1 MATGTIHK
9 LGTLYIDGKIIPR
22 STKPWPSSASVQPSE
37 GNLFQLPIYGYGKKP
52 TIEIRDTDAIETNQ
66 IQWVEINDGSD
77 QFLIADRNLCSN
89 ITYNFLK
96 ENKLNKSLG
105 EGKIITIDGGT
116 YELFML
122 SAGENNSVQSGV
134 VTNNQWDKYVGN
146 CADFQGLPTPTA
158 QDMQNT
164 SSIYNFTTTHNQLWN
179 WAGCFSWSNYEYTK
193 DNSTYTEASVRGNL
207 GARKWDR
214 YNANFQGPE
223 LGWRP
228 ALKVLS
234 YNHPP
239 EVIPDSKSFG
249 NLSEPQNISFS
260 VSDPDGDYF
269 NVMVYIDS
277 NQKEAYTSQTGT
289 KYYTL
294 ELSRYWSDLN
304 IGSHNIEIYTVDNSG
319 LTTSKIYTFTKTNA
333 IPTITPS
340 SQYLGSLTQPK
351 DFNFTIYDADN
362 DKMTLT
368 FKIDQEILETWS
380 QQSNGQKTAS
390 ILTKYW
396 SRTTIGSHTVYI
408 TATDPYDNSTTAVY
422 TFDKSNN
429 PPVAPT
435 ILSPLNNER
444 VNSDF
449 YVEFNI
455 GSDPEE
461 DSQLVKVQIADNQS
475 MTSGLQEF
483 TSIEKYTGSSWTPIS
498 GVLTNNDSG
507 SKLRTHIT
515 GISSGVKYIRIS
527 SYASVISQYVYSSI
541 IKINVG
547 ESYLE
552 IMTHPSICKTM
563 PNKIVVLLSLVA
575 GSQTQKVI
583 SVCNNA
589 NDSVPTWENY
599 SPDSSGL
606 YTFTNKTKTADDWA
620 VSAKVKVTANNY
632 TGEISLSAIGLGVL

>member
-37 GNLFQLPIYGYGKKP
+37 GNLFQLSTGKKP

-89 ITYNFLK
+89 IAYNFLK

-164 SSIYNFTTTHNQLWN
+164 SSIYNFNTTHNQLWN
-179 WAGCFSWSNYEYTK
+179 WAGCFSWSNYE
-193 DNSTYTEASVRGNL
+193 DRQNLLSEASVRGNL
-207 GARKWDR
+207 GARKWDI

-455 GSDPEE
+455 GRDPEG
-461 DSQLVKVQIADNQS
+461 DGQSVKVQIANDQS

-498 GVLTNNDSG
+498 GILTNNEAG

-552 IMTHPSICKTM
+552 IMTHPSTCKTM

-606 YTFTNKTKTADDWA
+606 YTFTNKTKTANDWA
-620 VSAKVKVTANNY
+620 VSAKVKVIANGY

>member
-37 GNLFQLPIYGYGKKP
+37 GNLFQLSTGKKP

-89 ITYNFLK
+89 IAYNFLK

-105 EGKIITIDGGT
+105 EGKIITINGGT

-164 SSIYNFTTTHNQLWN
+164 SSTYNFNTTHNQLWN
-179 WAGCFSWSNYEYTK
+179 WAGCFSWSNYEHRK
-193 DNSTYTEASVRGNL
+193 DFTTEASVRGNL
-207 GARKWDR
+207 GARKWDI

-269 NVMVYIDS
+269 NVMVYIDN
-277 NQKEAYTSQTGT
+277 NQKESYTSQTGT

-455 GSDPEE
+455 GRDPEG
-461 DSQLVKVQIADNQS
+461 DGQSVKVQIANDQS

-498 GVLTNNDSG
+498 GILTNNEAG

-552 IMTHPSICKTM
+552 IMTHPSTCKTM

-606 YTFTNKTKTADDWA
+606 YTFTNKTKTANDWA
-620 VSAKVKVTANNY
+620 VSAKVKVIANGY

>member
-105 EGKIITIDGGT
+105 EGKIITINGGT

-164 SSIYNFTTTHNQLWN
+164 SSTYNFNTTHNQLWN
-179 WAGCFSWSNYEYTK
+179 WAGCFSWSNYEHRK
-193 DNSTYTEASVRGNL
+193 DFTTEASVRGNL
-207 GARKWDR
+207 GARKWDI

-269 NVMVYIDS
+269 NVMVYIDN
-277 NQKEAYTSQTGT
+277 NQKESYTSQTGT

-455 GSDPEE
+455 GRDPEG
-461 DSQLVKVQIADNQS
+461 DGQSVKVQIANDQS

-498 GVLTNNDSG
+498 GILTNNEAG

-552 IMTHPSICKTM
+552 IMTHPSTCKTM

-606 YTFTNKTKTADDWA
+606 YTFTNKTKTANDWA
-620 VSAKVKVTANNY
+620 VSAKVKVIANGY
-632 TGEISLSAIGLGVL
+632 TGEISLSAIGLGGL

>member
-105 EGKIITIDGGT
+105 EGKIITINGGT

-164 SSIYNFTTTHNQLWN
+164 SSIYNFNTTHNQLWN
-179 WAGCFSWSNYEYTK
+179 WAGCFSWSNYEHRK
-193 DNSTYTEASVRGNL
+193 DFTTEASVRGNL
-207 GARKWDR
+207 GARKWDI

-269 NVMVYIDS
+269 NVMVYIDN

-455 GSDPEE
+455 GRDPEG
-461 DSQLVKVQIADNQS
+461 DGQSVKVQIANNQS

-498 GVLTNNDSG
+498 GILTNNEAG

-552 IMTHPSICKTM
+552 IMTHPSTCKTM

-575 GSQTQKVI
+575 GSQTQKII

-606 YTFTNKTKTADDWA
+606 YTFTNKTKTANDWA
-620 VSAKVKVTANNY
+620 VSAKVKVIANGY

>member
-37 GNLFQLPIYGYGKKP
+37 GNLFQLSTYGGKKH

-89 ITYNFLK
+89 IKYNFLK
-96 ENKLNKSLG
+96 ENELNKSLG

-164 SSIYNFTTTHNQLWN
+164 SSIYNFNTTHNQLWN
-179 WAGCFSWSNYEYTK
+179 WAGCFSWSNYEYRK
-193 DNSTYTEASVRGNL
+193 DLTTEASVRGNL
-207 GARKWDR
+207 GARKWDT

-269 NVMVYIDS
+269 NVMVYIDN
-277 NQKEAYTSQTGT
+277 NQKESYTSQTGT

-455 GSDPEE
+455 GRDPEG
-461 DSQLVKVQIADNQS
+461 DGQSVKVQIANDQS

-498 GVLTNNDSG
+498 GILTNNEAG

-552 IMTHPSICKTM
+552 IMTHPSTCKTM

-606 YTFTNKTKTADDWA
+606 YTFTNKTKTANDWA
-620 VSAKVKVTANNY
+620 VSAKVKVIANGY

>member
-105 EGKIITIDGGT
+105 EGKIITINGGT

-164 SSIYNFTTTHNQLWN
+164 SSIYNFNTTHNQLWN

-455 GSDPEE
+455 GRDPEG
-461 DSQLVKVQIADNQS
+461 DGQSVKVQIANDQS

-498 GVLTNNDSG
+498 GILTNNEAG

-527 SYASVISQYVYSSI
+527 SYASAASQYVYSSI

-552 IMTHPSICKTM
+552 IMTHPSTCKTM
-563 PNKIVVLLSLVA
+563 PNKIIVLLSLVA
-575 GSQTQKVI
+575 GSQTQKII

-606 YTFTNKTKTADDWA
+606 YTFTNKTKTANDWA
-620 VSAKVKVTANNY
+620 VSAKVKVIANGY

>member
-105 EGKIITIDGGT
+105 EGKIITINGGT

-164 SSIYNFTTTHNQLWN
+164 SSIYNFNTTHNQLWN
-179 WAGCFSWSNYEYTK
+179 WAGCFSWSNYEHRK
-193 DNSTYTEASVRGNL
+193 DFTTEASVRGNL
-207 GARKWDR
+207 GARKWDI

-333 IPTITPS
+333 IPTITLS

-455 GSDPEE
+455 GRDPEG
-461 DSQLVKVQIADNQS
+461 DGQSVKVQIANDQS

-498 GVLTNNDSG
+498 GILTNNEAG

-552 IMTHPSICKTM
+552 IMTHPSTCKTM
-563 PNKIVVLLSLVA
+563 PNKIIILLSLVA
-575 GSQTQKVI
+575 GSQTQKII

-606 YTFTNKTKTADDWA
+606 YTFTNKTKTANDWA
-620 VSAKVKVTANNY
+620 VSAKVKVIANGY

>member
-105 EGKIITIDGGT
+105 EGKIITINGGT

-164 SSIYNFTTTHNQLWN
+164 SSTYNFNTTHNQLWN
-179 WAGCFSWSNYEYTK
+179 WAGCFSWSNYEHRK
-193 DNSTYTEASVRGNL
+193 DFTTEASVRGNL
-207 GARKWDR
+207 GVRKWDI

-269 NVMVYIDS
+269 NVMVYIDN
-277 NQKEAYTSQTGT
+277 NQKEAYTSQTET

-368 FKIDQEILETWS
+368 FKIDQEMLETWS

-444 VNSDF
+444 VNS
-449 YVEFNI
+449 
-455 GSDPEE
+455 
-461 DSQLVKVQIADNQS
+461 
-475 MTSGLQEF
+475 
-483 TSIEKYTGSSWTPIS
+483 
-498 GVLTNNDSG
+498 
-507 SKLRTHIT
+507 
-515 GISSGVKYIRIS
+515 
-527 SYASVISQYVYSSI
+527 
-541 IKINVG
+541 
-547 ESYLE
+547 
-552 IMTHPSICKTM
+552 
-563 PNKIVVLLSLVA
+563 
-575 GSQTQKVI
+575 
-583 SVCNNA
+583 
-589 NDSVPTWENY
+589 
-599 SPDSSGL
+599 
-606 YTFTNKTKTADDWA
+606 
-620 VSAKVKVTANNY
+620 
-632 TGEISLSAIGLGVL
+632 LG

>member
-105 EGKIITIDGGT
+105 EGKIITINGGT

-164 SSIYNFTTTHNQLWN
+164 SSTYNFNTTHNQLWN
-179 WAGCFSWSNYEYTK
+179 WAGCFSWSNYEHRK
-193 DNSTYTEASVRGNL
+193 DFTTEASVRGNL
-207 GARKWDR
+207 GARKWDI

-269 NVMVYIDS
+269 NVMVYIDN
-277 NQKEAYTSQTGT
+277 NQKESYTSQTGT

-455 GSDPEE
+455 GRDPEG
-461 DSQLVKVQIADNQS
+461 DGQSVKVQIANDQS

-498 GVLTNNDSG
+498 GILTNNEAG

-552 IMTHPSICKTM
+552 IMTHPSTCKTM
-563 PNKIVVLLSLVA
+563 PNKIIVLLSLVA
-575 GSQTQKVI
+575 GSQTQKII

-606 YTFTNKTKTADDWA
+606 YTFTNKTKTANDWA
-620 VSAKVKVTANNY
+620 VSAKVKVIANGY

>member
-105 EGKIITIDGGT
+105 EGKIITINGGT

-164 SSIYNFTTTHNQLWN
+164 SSTYNFNTTHNQLWN
-179 WAGCFSWSNYEYTK
+179 WAGCFSWSNYEHRK
-193 DNSTYTEASVRGNL
+193 DFTTETSVRGNL
-207 GARKWDR
+207 GARKWDI

-269 NVMVYIDS
+269 NVMVYIDN

-455 GSDPEE
+455 GRDPEG
-461 DSQLVKVQIADNQS
+461 DGQSVKVQIANDQS

-498 GVLTNNDSG
+498 GILTNNEAG

-552 IMTHPSICKTM
+552 IMTHPSTCKTM

-606 YTFTNKTKTADDWA
+606 YTFTNKTKTANDWA
-620 VSAKVKVTANNY
+620 VSAKVKVIANGY

>member
-37 GNLFQLPIYGYGKKP
+37 GNLFQLSTYGYGKKP

-89 ITYNFLK
+89 IKYNFLK
-96 ENKLNKSLG
+96 ENELNKSLG
-105 EGKIITIDGGT
+105 QGKIITIDGGT

-164 SSIYNFTTTHNQLWN
+164 SSIYNFNTTHNQLWN
-179 WAGCFSWSNYEYTK
+179 WAGCFSWSNYEHRQGNL
-193 DNSTYTEASVRGNL
+193 DEASVRGNF
-207 GARKWDR
+207 GARKWDI

-435 ILSPLNNER
+435 ILSPLNNGR

-455 GSDPEE
+455 GRDPEG
-461 DSQLVKVQIADNQS
+461 DGQSVKVQIANDQS

-498 GVLTNNDSG
+498 GILTNNDSG

-552 IMTHPSICKTM
+552 IMTHPSTCKTM
-563 PNKIVVLLSLVA
+563 PNKIIVLLSLVA
-575 GSQTQKVI
+575 GSQTQKII

-606 YTFTNKTKTADDWA
+606 YTFTNKTKTANDWA

>member
-105 EGKIITIDGGT
+105 EGKIITINGGT

-164 SSIYNFTTTHNQLWN
+164 SSIYNFNTTHNQLWN
-179 WAGCFSWSNYEYTK
+179 WAGCFSWSNYEYRK
-193 DNSTYTEASVRGNL
+193 DATTYAEASVRGNL
-207 GARKWDR
+207 GARKWDT
-214 YNANFQGPE
+214 YNANFQVPE

-269 NVMVYIDS
+269 NVMVYIDN
-277 NQKEAYTSQTGT
+277 NQKETYTSQTGT

-455 GSDPEE
+455 GRDPEG
-461 DSQLVKVQIADNQS
+461 DGQSVKVQIANDQS

-498 GVLTNNDSG
+498 GILTNNEAG

-552 IMTHPSICKTM
+552 IMTHPSTCKTM
-563 PNKIVVLLSLVA
+563 PNKIIILLSLVA
-575 GSQTQKVI
+575 GSQTQKII

-606 YTFTNKTKTADDWA
+606 YTFTNKTKTANDWA
-620 VSAKVKVTANNY
+620 VSAKVKVIANGY

>member
-89 ITYNFLK
+89 IEYNFLK
-96 ENKLNKSLG
+96 ENELNKSLG
-105 EGKIITIDGGT
+105 QGKIITIDGGT

-164 SSIYNFTTTHNQLWN
+164 SSIYNFNTTHNQLWN
-179 WAGCFSWSNYEYTK
+179 WAGCFSWSNYEYRQG
-193 DNSTYTEASVRGNL
+193 NLTEASVRGNF
-207 GARKWDR
+207 GARKWDA
-214 YNANFQGPE
+214 YNAYFQGSE

-455 GSDPEE
+455 GRDPEG
-461 DSQLVKVQIADNQS
+461 DGQSVKVQIANDQS

-498 GVLTNNDSG
+498 GILTNNEAG

-527 SYASVISQYVYSSI
+527 SYASAASQYVYSSI

-552 IMTHPSICKTM
+552 IMTHPSTCKTM
-563 PNKIVVLLSLVA
+563 PNKIIILLSLVA
-575 GSQTQKVI
+575 GSQTQKII

-606 YTFTNKTKTADDWA
+606 YTFTNKTKTANDWA
-620 VSAKVKVTANNY
+620 VSAKVKVIANGY

>member
-37 GNLFQLPIYGYGKKP
+37 GNLFQLSTYWKKP

-89 ITYNFLK
+89 IKYNFLK
-96 ENKLNKSLG
+96 ENELNKSLG

-164 SSIYNFTTTHNQLWN
+164 SSIYNFNTTHNQLWN

-455 GSDPEE
+455 GRDPEG
-461 DSQLVKVQIADNQS
+461 DGQSVKVQIANDQS

>member
-37 GNLFQLPIYGYGKKP
+37 GNLFQLSTGKKP

-89 ITYNFLK
+89 IAYNFLK

-164 SSIYNFTTTHNQLWN
+164 SSIYNFNTTHNQLWN
-179 WAGCFSWSNYEYTK
+179 WAGCFSWSNYE
-193 DNSTYTEASVRGNL
+193 DRQNLLSEASVRGNL
-207 GARKWDR
+207 GARKWDI
-214 YNANFQGPE
+214 YNAKFQGPE

-269 NVMVYIDS
+269 NVMVYIDN

-455 GSDPEE
+455 GRDPEG
-461 DSQLVKVQIADNQS
+461 DGQSVKVQIANDQS

-483 TSIEKYTGSSWTPIS
+483 ISIEKYTGSSWTPIS
-498 GVLTNNDSG
+498 GILTNNEAG

-552 IMTHPSICKTM
+552 IMTHPSTCKTM

-606 YTFTNKTKTADDWA
+606 YTFTNKTKTANDWA
-620 VSAKVKVTANNY
+620 VSAKVKVIANGY

>member
-1 MATGTIHK
+1 M
-9 LGTLYIDGKIIPR
+9 
-22 STKPWPSSASVQPSE
+22 
-37 GNLFQLPIYGYGKKP
+37 
-52 TIEIRDTDAIETNQ
+52 
-66 IQWVEINDGSD
+66 
-77 QFLIADRNLCSN
+77 CSN

-105 EGKIITIDGGT
+105 EGKIITINGGT

-164 SSIYNFTTTHNQLWN
+164 SSTYNFNTTHNQLWN
-179 WAGCFSWSNYEYTK
+179 WAGCFSWSNYEHRK
-193 DNSTYTEASVRGNL
+193 DFTTEASVRGNL
-207 GARKWDR
+207 GARKWDI

-269 NVMVYIDS
+269 NVMVYIDN
-277 NQKEAYTSQTGT
+277 NQKESYTSQTGT

-455 GSDPEE
+455 GRDPEG
-461 DSQLVKVQIADNQS
+461 DGQSVKVQIANDQS

-498 GVLTNNDSG
+498 GILTNNEAG

-552 IMTHPSICKTM
+552 IMTHPSTCKTM

-606 YTFTNKTKTADDWA
+606 YTFTNKTKTANDWA
-620 VSAKVKVTANNY
+620 VSAKVKVIANGY

>member
-164 SSIYNFTTTHNQLWN
+164 SSIYNFNTTHNQLWN

>member
-105 EGKIITIDGGT
+105 EGKIITINGGT

-164 SSIYNFTTTHNQLWN
+164 SSIYNFNTTHNQLWN
-179 WAGCFSWSNYEYTK
+179 WAGCFSWSNYEYRK
-193 DNSTYTEASVRGNL
+193 DATTYAEASVRGNL
-207 GARKWDR
+207 GARKWDT
-214 YNANFQGPE
+214 YNANFQVPE

-269 NVMVYIDS
+269 NVMVYIDN

-455 GSDPEE
+455 GRDPEG
-461 DSQLVKVQIADNQS
+461 DGQSVKVQIANDQS

-498 GVLTNNDSG
+498 GILTNNEAG

-527 SYASVISQYVYSSI
+527 SYASAASQYVYSSI

-552 IMTHPSICKTM
+552 IMTHPSTCKTM
-563 PNKIVVLLSLVA
+563 PNKIIVLLSLVA
-575 GSQTQKVI
+575 GSQTQKII

-606 YTFTNKTKTADDWA
+606 YTFTNKTKTANDWA

>member
-105 EGKIITIDGGT
+105 EGKIITINGGT

-164 SSIYNFTTTHNQLWN
+164 SSTYNFNTTHNQLWN
-179 WAGCFSWSNYEYTK
+179 WAGCFSWSNYEHRK
-193 DNSTYTEASVRGNL
+193 DFTTEASVRGNL
-207 GARKWDR
+207 GARKWDI

-269 NVMVYIDS
+269 NVMVYIDN
-277 NQKEAYTSQTGT
+277 NQKESYTSQTGT

-455 GSDPEE
+455 GRDPEG
-461 DSQLVKVQIADNQS
+461 DGQSVKVQIANDQS

-498 GVLTNNDSG
+498 GILTNNEAG

-552 IMTHPSICKTM
+552 IMTHPSTCKTM

-606 YTFTNKTKTADDWA
+606 YTFTNKTKTANDWA
-620 VSAKVKVTANNY
+620 VSAKVKVIANGY

>member
-105 EGKIITIDGGT
+105 EGKIITINGGT

-164 SSIYNFTTTHNQLWN
+164 SSIYNFNTTHNQLWN
-179 WAGCFSWSNYEYTK
+179 WAGCFSWSNYEYRK
-193 DNSTYTEASVRGNL
+193 DATTYAEASVRGNL
-207 GARKWDR
+207 GARKWDT
-214 YNANFQGPE
+214 YNANFQVPE

-269 NVMVYIDS
+269 NVMVYIDN

-455 GSDPEE
+455 GRDPEG
-461 DSQLVKVQIADNQS
+461 DGQSVKVQIANDQS

-498 GVLTNNDSG
+498 GILTNNEAG

-552 IMTHPSICKTM
+552 IMTHPSTCKTM

-606 YTFTNKTKTADDWA
+606 YTFTNKTKTANDWA
-620 VSAKVKVTANNY
+620 VSAKVKVIANGY

>member
-105 EGKIITIDGGT
+105 EGKIITINGGT

-134 VTNNQWDKYVGN
+134 VTNNQWDKFVGN

-164 SSIYNFTTTHNQLWN
+164 SSTYNFNTTHNQLWN
-179 WAGCFSWSNYEYTK
+179 WAGCFSWSNYEHRK
-193 DNSTYTEASVRGNL
+193 DFTTEASVRGNL
-207 GARKWDR
+207 GARKWDI

-269 NVMVYIDS
+269 NVMVYIDN
-277 NQKEAYTSQTGT
+277 NQKESYTSQTGT

-455 GSDPEE
+455 GRDPEG
-461 DSQLVKVQIADNQS
+461 DGQSVKVQIANDQS

-498 GVLTNNDSG
+498 GILTNNEAG

-552 IMTHPSICKTM
+552 IMTHPSTCKTM

-606 YTFTNKTKTADDWA
+606 YTFTNKTKTANDWA
-620 VSAKVKVTANNY
+620 VSAKVKVIANGY

>member
-105 EGKIITIDGGT
+105 EGKIITINGGT

-164 SSIYNFTTTHNQLWN
+164 SSTYNFNTTHNQLWN
-179 WAGCFSWSNYEYTK
+179 WAGCFSWSNYEHRK
-193 DNSTYTEASVRGNL
+193 DFTTEASVRGNL
-207 GARKWDR
+207 GARKWDI

-269 NVMVYIDS
+269 NVMVYIDN

-455 GSDPEE
+455 GRDPEG
-461 DSQLVKVQIADNQS
+461 DGQSVKVQIANDQS

-498 GVLTNNDSG
+498 GILTNNEAG

-552 IMTHPSICKTM
+552 IMTHPSTCKTM

-606 YTFTNKTKTADDWA
+606 YTFTNKTKTANDWA
-620 VSAKVKVTANNY
+620 VSAKVKVIANGY

>member
-37 GNLFQLPIYGYGKKP
+37 GNLFQLSTYWTKP

-89 ITYNFLK
+89 IKYNFLK
-96 ENKLNKSLG
+96 ENELNKSLG

-164 SSIYNFTTTHNQLWN
+164 SSIYNFNTTHNQLWN

-362 DKMTLT
+362 D
-368 FKIDQEILETWS
+368 F
-380 QQSNGQKTAS
+380 
-390 ILTKYW
+390 
-396 SRTTIGSHTVYI
+396 
-408 TATDPYDNSTTAVY
+408 
-422 TFDKSNN
+422 
-429 PPVAPT
+429 
-435 ILSPLNNER
+435 
-444 VNSDF
+444 
-449 YVEFNI
+449 
-455 GSDPEE
+455 
-461 DSQLVKVQIADNQS
+461 
-475 MTSGLQEF
+475 
-483 TSIEKYTGSSWTPIS
+483 
-498 GVLTNNDSG
+498 
-507 SKLRTHIT
+507 
-515 GISSGVKYIRIS
+515 
-527 SYASVISQYVYSSI
+527 
-541 IKINVG
+541 
-547 ESYLE
+547 
-552 IMTHPSICKTM
+552 
-563 PNKIVVLLSLVA
+563 
-575 GSQTQKVI
+575 
-583 SVCNNA
+583 
-589 NDSVPTWENY
+589 
-599 SPDSSGL
+599 
-606 YTFTNKTKTADDWA
+606 
-620 VSAKVKVTANNY
+620 
-632 TGEISLSAIGLGVL
+632 

>member
-105 EGKIITIDGGT
+105 EGKIITINGGT

-164 SSIYNFTTTHNQLWN
+164 SSIYNFNTTHNQLWN
-179 WAGCFSWSNYEYTK
+179 WAGCFSWSNYEYRK
-193 DNSTYTEASVRGNL
+193 DATTYAEASVRGNL
-207 GARKWDR
+207 GARKWDT
-214 YNANFQGPE
+214 YNANFQVPE

-269 NVMVYIDS
+269 NVMVYIDN

-455 GSDPEE
+455 GRDPEG
-461 DSQLVKVQIADNQS
+461 DGQSVKVQIANDQS

-498 GVLTNNDSG
+498 GILTNNEAG

-515 GISSGVKYIRIS
+515 GISSGVKYIRIL

-552 IMTHPSICKTM
+552 IMTHPSTCKTM

-606 YTFTNKTKTADDWA
+606 YTFTNKTKTANDWA
-620 VSAKVKVTANNY
+620 VSAKVKVIANGY

>member
-37 GNLFQLPIYGYGKKP
+37 GNLFQLSTYWKKP

-89 ITYNFLK
+89 IKYNFLK
-96 ENKLNKSLG
+96 ENELNKSLG

-164 SSIYNFTTTHNQLWN
+164 SSIYNFNTTHNQLWN
-179 WAGCFSWSNYEYTK
+179 WAGCFSWSNYEYRK
-193 DNSTYTEASVRGNL
+193 DLTTEASVRGNL
-207 GARKWDR
+207 GARKWDT

-269 NVMVYIDS
+269 NVMVYIDN
-277 NQKEAYTSQTGT
+277 NQKESYTSQTGT

-455 GSDPEE
+455 GRDPEG
-461 DSQLVKVQIADNQS
+461 DGQSVKVQIANDQS

-498 GVLTNNDSG
+498 GILTNNEAG

-552 IMTHPSICKTM
+552 IMTHPSTCKTM

-606 YTFTNKTKTADDWA
+606 YTFTNKTKTANDWA
-620 VSAKVKVTANNY
+620 VSAKVKVIANGY

>member
-105 EGKIITIDGGT
+105 EGKIITINGGT

-164 SSIYNFTTTHNQLWN
+164 SSTYNFNTTHNQLWN
-179 WAGCFSWSNYEYTK
+179 WAGCFSWSNYEHRK
-193 DNSTYTEASVRGNL
+193 DFTTEASVRGNL
-207 GARKWDR
+207 GARKWDI

-269 NVMVYIDS
+269 NVMVYIDN

-368 FKIDQEILETWS
+368 FKIDQEILE
-380 QQSNGQKTAS
+380 
-390 ILTKYW
+390 
-396 SRTTIGSHTVYI
+396 
-408 TATDPYDNSTTAVY
+408 
-422 TFDKSNN
+422 
-429 PPVAPT
+429 
-435 ILSPLNNER
+435 
-444 VNSDF
+444 
-449 YVEFNI
+449 
-455 GSDPEE
+455 
-461 DSQLVKVQIADNQS
+461 
-475 MTSGLQEF
+475 
-483 TSIEKYTGSSWTPIS
+483 SSWTPIS
-498 GVLTNNDSG
+498 GILTNNEAG

-527 SYASVISQYVYSSI
+527 SYASAASQYVYSSI

-552 IMTHPSICKTM
+552 IMTHPSTCKTM
-563 PNKIVVLLSLVA
+563 PNKIIVLLSLVA
-575 GSQTQKVI
+575 GSQTQKII

-606 YTFTNKTKTADDWA
+606 YTFTNKTKTANDWA
-620 VSAKVKVTANNY
+620 VSAKVKVIANGY

>member
-37 GNLFQLPIYGYGKKP
+37 GNLFQLSTYWKKP

-89 ITYNFLK
+89 IKYNFLK
-96 ENKLNKSLG
+96 ENELNKSLG

-164 SSIYNFTTTHNQLWN
+164 SSIYNFNTTHNQLWN

-435 ILSPLNNER
+435 ILSPLNNGR

-455 GSDPEE
+455 GRDPEG
-461 DSQLVKVQIADNQS
+461 DGQSVKVQIANDQS

>member
-105 EGKIITIDGGT
+105 EGKIITINGGT

-164 SSIYNFTTTHNQLWN
+164 SSTYNFNTTHNQLWN
-179 WAGCFSWSNYEYTK
+179 WAGCFSWSNYEHRK
-193 DNSTYTEASVRGNL
+193 DFTTEASVRGNL
-207 GARKWDR
+207 GARKWDI

-269 NVMVYIDS
+269 NVMVYIDN

-455 GSDPEE
+455 GRDPEG
-461 DSQLVKVQIADNQS
+461 DGQSVKVQIANDQS

-498 GVLTNNDSG
+498 GILTNNEAG

-552 IMTHPSICKTM
+552 IMTHPSTCKTM
-563 PNKIVVLLSLVA
+563 PNKIIILLSLVA
-575 GSQTQKVI
+575 GSQTQKII

-606 YTFTNKTKTADDWA
+606 YTFTNKTKTANDWA
-620 VSAKVKVTANNY
+620 VSAKVKVIANGY

>member
-105 EGKIITIDGGT
+105 EGKIITINGGT

-164 SSIYNFTTTHNQLWN
+164 SSIYNFNTTHNQLWN
-179 WAGCFSWSNYEYTK
+179 WAGCFSWSNYEYRK
-193 DNSTYTEASVRGNL
+193 DATTYAEASVRGNL
-207 GARKWDR
+207 GARKWDT
-214 YNANFQGPE
+214 YNANFQVSE

-269 NVMVYIDS
+269 NVMVYIDN
-277 NQKEAYTSQTGT
+277 NQKESYTSQTGT

-455 GSDPEE
+455 GRDPEG
-461 DSQLVKVQIADNQS
+461 DGQSVKVQIANDQS

-498 GVLTNNDSG
+498 GILTNNEAG

-552 IMTHPSICKTM
+552 IMTHPSTCKTM

-606 YTFTNKTKTADDWA
+606 YTFTNKTKTANDWA
-620 VSAKVKVTANNY
+620 VSAKVKVIANGY

>member
-37 GNLFQLPIYGYGKKP
+37 GNLFQLSTYGYNKNP

-89 ITYNFLK
+89 IKYNFLK

-164 SSIYNFTTTHNQLWN
+164 SSIYNFNTTHNQLWN
-179 WAGCFSWSNYEYTK
+179 WAGCFSWSNYEHRQGYV
-193 DNSTYTEASVRGNL
+193 DEASVRGNF
-207 GARKWDR
+207 GARKWDI

-408 TATDPYDNSTTAVY
+408 TATDPYGNSATAVY

-435 ILSPLNNER
+435 ILSPLNNGR

-455 GSDPEE
+455 GRDPEG
-461 DSQLVKVQIADNQS
+461 DGQSVKVQIANDQS

-498 GVLTNNDSG
+498 GILTNNEAG

-527 SYASVISQYVYSSI
+527 SYASVASQYVYSSI

-552 IMTHPSICKTM
+552 IMTHPSTCKTM
-563 PNKIVVLLSLVA
+563 PNKIIVLLSLVA
-575 GSQTQKVI
+575 GSQTQKII

-606 YTFTNKTKTADDWA
+606 YTFTNKTKTANDWA
-620 VSAKVKVTANNY
+620 VSAKVKVIANGY

>member
-105 EGKIITIDGGT
+105 EGKIITINGGT

-164 SSIYNFTTTHNQLWN
+164 SSTYNFNTTHNQLWN
-179 WAGCFSWSNYEYTK
+179 WAGCFSWSNYEHRKNFT
-193 DNSTYTEASVRGNL
+193 TEASVRGNL
-207 GARKWDR
+207 GARKWDI

-269 NVMVYIDS
+269 NVMVYIDN
-277 NQKEAYTSQTGT
+277 NQKESYTSQTGT

-455 GSDPEE
+455 GRDPEG
-461 DSQLVKVQIADNQS
+461 DGQSVKVQIANDQS

-498 GVLTNNDSG
+498 GILTNNEAG

-552 IMTHPSICKTM
+552 IMTHPSTCKTM

-606 YTFTNKTKTADDWA
+606 YTFTNKTKTANDWA
-620 VSAKVKVTANNY
+620 VSAKVKVIANGY

>member
-9 LGTLYIDGKIIPR
+9 LGTLYINGKIIPR

-37 GNLFQLPIYGYGKKP
+37 GNLFQLSTYWKTP

-164 SSIYNFTTTHNQLWN
+164 SSIYNFNTTHNQLWN
-179 WAGCFSWSNYEYTK
+179 WAGCFSWSNYEHRQGNL
-193 DNSTYTEASVRGNL
+193 DEASVRGNF
-207 GARKWDR
+207 GARKWDI
-214 YNANFQGPE
+214 YNANFQGSE

-455 GSDPEE
+455 GRDPEG
-461 DSQLVKVQIADNQS
+461 DGQSVKVQIANDQS

-498 GVLTNNDSG
+498 GILTNNEAG

-527 SYASVISQYVYSSI
+527 SYVSAASQYVYSSI

>member
-9 LGTLYIDGKIIPR
+9 LGTLYIDGKIIPH

-105 EGKIITIDGGT
+105 EGKIITINGGT

-164 SSIYNFTTTHNQLWN
+164 SSIYNFNTTHNQLWN
-179 WAGCFSWSNYEYTK
+179 WAGCFSWSNYEYRK
-193 DNSTYTEASVRGNL
+193 DATTYAEASVRGNL
-207 GARKWDR
+207 GARKWDT
-214 YNANFQGPE
+214 YNANFQVPE

-269 NVMVYIDS
+269 NVMVYIDN

-455 GSDPEE
+455 GRDPEG
-461 DSQLVKVQIADNQS
+461 DGQSVKVQIANDQS

-498 GVLTNNDSG
+498 GILTNNDSG